1 MYKDPLKM
9 ALEFDQ
15 GCVDRTY
22 IQYAPRPG
30 GEAGR
35 DGLAA
40 CPGGTSTPDV
50 VRQRRCAWPE
60 SVRAVAD
67 PPHEHPHPG
76 RLYSTK
82 PLHNKWA
89 I

>member
-22 IQYAPRPG
+22 IQYAPDRG
-30 GEAGR
+30 GEVEM
-35 DGLAA
+35 DWPLARA
-40 CPGGTSTPDV
+40 HVYAWTQYVNVG
-50 VRQRRCAWPE
+50 VRGPSPWEQSRIHHMNTRIQEP
-60 SVRAVAD
+60 
-67 PPHEHPHPG
+67 
-76 RLYSTK
+76 YSTK